1 MTPREDWRRQFCVM
15 IMAFAGVMALAG
27 QPNVAIS
34 VAFVG
39 FAYFVIFT
47 GNGLR

>member
-1 MTPREDWRRQFCVM
+1 MTPREDWRRQFCAM

-27 QPNVAIS
+27 QPNAAMTVAL
-34 VAFVG
+34 VG
-39 FAYFVIFT
+39 LAYFVIFT